1 MKATMSSTVSDF
13 TEAEQK
19 LVTNVLLQRYGRL
32 VALQL
37 ADSELQLDPGHD
49 ELTLCPTLYW
59 SEQGAQFVVCK
70 TGDGIYRCQF
80 FYSEAEQFG
89 TGRDEYRDL
98 DECVMTLLQVQSDH
112 ARQQAG
118 LFSGATAENLAEDEY
133 HGPTII

>member
-1 MKATMSSTVSDF
+1 MKTTMSSPVSDF

-19 LVTNVLLQRYGRL
+19 LVANVLLQRYGRL

-37 ADSELQLDPGHD
+37 ADSELQLDSTND

-70 TGDGIYRCQF
+70 TGEGIYRCQF

-89 TGRDEYRDL
+89 TGRDEFRDL
-98 DECVMTLLQVQSDH
+98 DECVMTLLQVQSDQ

-133 HGPTII
+133 HGPTMI

>member
-1 MKATMSSTVSDF
+1 MKTTMSSPVSDF

-19 LVTNVLLQRYGRL
+19 LVTNVLVQRYGRL

-37 ADSELQLDPGHD
+37 ADSELQLDPGHN

-70 TGDGIYRCQF
+70 TGDGRYRCQF
-80 FYSEAEQFG
+80 FYSDAEQFG
-89 TGRDEYRDL
+89 TGRDEYCDL

-112 ARQQAG
+112 ARQRAG

-133 HGPTII
+133 YGPTII